1 MTPSEMVIFQLRE
14 TFPFATVATPRYKWL
29 AASLS
34 LSLSATTS
42 SRKRADAV
50 SAAKKAALLFS
61 GEPRKLRK

>member
-29 AASLS
+29 AAS